1 MEIMI
6 GIGLLTNM
14 SWKFPRRFSVNKTIE
29 ENIFRWN
36 ELTCKVIVDW
46 LLTFMFKNL
55 NFQKFKNIFGIKQ
68 DKFWSTFKFIV
79 SG

>member
-1 MEIMI
+1 VKKARHIKCVAILMEIMI

-36 ELTCKVIVDW
+36 ELKCKVIVDW
-46 LLTFMFKNL
+46 LLTFAFKNL
-55 NFQKFKNIFGIKQ
+55 NFQKFQKHFRL
-68 DKFWSTFKFIV
+68 
-79 SG
+79 